1 MVSFWQEENNKVPT
15 WIVET
20 NCYEIQAAQGE
31 MCRVRNRDQGVRG
44 KRELE
49 REMKSKRV
57 ERRAEEAKKRD
68 MSDDDYEYV
77 VVCRSMA

>member
-1 MVSFWQEENNKVPT
+1 
-15 WIVET
+15 
-20 NCYEIQAAQGE
+20 